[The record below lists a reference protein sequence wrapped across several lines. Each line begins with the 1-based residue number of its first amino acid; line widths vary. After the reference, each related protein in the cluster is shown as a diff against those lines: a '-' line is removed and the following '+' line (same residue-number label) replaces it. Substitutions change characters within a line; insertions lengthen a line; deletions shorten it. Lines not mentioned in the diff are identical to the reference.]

1 MPGRRGAPLWSHRSR
16 LQGFSLFGKAGSMYK
31 CRIFTQ
37 GRTVLKLLLDAVPYQ
52 FCCRRSP
59 DAGAAAG
66 APAPGWD
73 AIRFAEFSLLLL
85 IVALQSVAAG
95 AQPAP
100 AGPPAVGVV
109 RAERQQITQ
118 TDEFIGRIQ
127 AIGRVALVARVSAFL
142 EKRLFVEGAEVKKGD
157 LLYLLEQPP
166 YQAQVDA
173 DKATVAQLAA
183 QHTFAAQQL
192 GRAQYLLKTPAGEQQ
207 NVDQT
212 LANER
217 SLAAQVDAAKAQLE
231 TAEINLGY
239 TEVRAPIDGK
249 ISATEVTEGNVVS
262 PSSGTL
268 ANLVSQDPM
277 YVLFPVSMRL
287 GLDLRNRYN
296 AKGGFEAVV
305 LKLRLPDGRIYGQD
319 GKLDYVS
326 PTVATNTD
334 TVTVRAVIPNPLI
347 PGVPADAPTRRELAD
362 GEFVTVFIE
371 GVEPI
376 TVLAI
381 PRGAVLSDQ
390 QGDFVYVVD
399 AQNKAQRR
407 PIQLGQSTPSTAV
420 VSNGLTK
427 GELVISEGLQRVR
440 PGEVVSPSPASPPPA
455 ISPAAEQGTSGGT
468 DSSAAGDGPSAPKAK
483 P

>member
-1 MPGRRGAPLWSHRSR
+1 
-16 LQGFSLFGKAGSMYK
+16 MYK
-31 CRIFTQ
+31 FRIFIQ
-37 GRTVLKLLLDAVPYQ
+37 GRTVLKLLLNAVPYQ
-52 FCCRRSP
+52 LHCRRSP
-59 DAGAAAG
+59 DAGAAAR
-66 APAPGWD
+66 AAAAGWG

-85 IVALQSVAAG
+85 IAALQSVAAG

-100 AGPPAVGVV
+100 GRPPAVGVV

-118 TDEFIGRIQ
+118 SDEFVGRIQ
-127 AIGRVALVARVSAFL
+127 SIGRVALVARVSAFL
-142 EKRLFVEGAEVKKGD
+142 EKRLFVEGAEVKKDD

-173 DKATVAQLAA
+173 NKATVAQLEA

-192 GRAQYLLKTPAGEQQ
+192 ARSTYLLKTPAGLQQ
-207 NVDQT
+207 SVDQT
-212 LANER
+212 VANER

-239 TEVRAPIDGK
+239 TEIRAPIDGK

-262 PSSGTL
+262 PNSGTL

-296 AKGGFEAVV
+296 AKGGFGAVV

-326 PTVATNTD
+326 PTIATNTD
-334 TVTVRAVIPNPLI
+334 TIAVRAVIPNPLI
-347 PGVPADAPTRRELAD
+347 SGVPANAPTRRELAD
-362 GEFVTVFIE
+362 GEFVTVLIE

-381 PRGAVLSDQ
+381 PRAAVLSDQ

-399 AQNKAQRR
+399 AQTKAQRR

-420 VSNGLTK
+420 VSTGLTE
-427 GELVISEGLQRVR
+427 GELVISEKLQLVR
-440 PGEVVSPSPASPPPA
+440 PSEVVLPGPASPPPA
-455 ISPAAEQGTSGGT
+455 VAPQTSRGGPT
-468 DSSAAGDGPSAPKAK
+468 VRFASEPRAGQ
-483 P
+483 

>member
-1 MPGRRGAPLWSHRSR
+1 MKHFLLVITLGVLPL
-16 LQGFSLFGKAGSMYK
+16 
-31 CRIFTQ
+31 
-37 GRTVLKLLLDAVPYQ
+37 
-52 FCCRRSP
+52 
-59 DAGAAAG
+59 AAQA
-66 APAPGWD
+66 
-73 AIRFAEFSLLLL
+73 
-85 IVALQSVAAG
+85 Q

-100 AGPPAVGVV
+100 GGPPAVGVV
-109 RAERQQITQ
+109 RAEKQQITQ

-127 AIGRVALVARVSAFL
+127 SIGRVALVARVSAYL
-142 EKRLFVEGAEVKKGD
+142 EKRLFVEGSEVKKGD

-166 YQAQVDA
+166 FQAQVDA
-173 DKATVAQLAA
+173 DKANVEQLEA
-183 QHTFAAQQL
+183 QHTFAEKQL
-192 GRAQYLLKTPAGEQQ
+192 ERAQYLLKTPAGQQ
-207 NVDQT
+207 QQVDQN

-217 SLAAQVDAAKAQLE
+217 SLAAQVAAAKAQLE

-239 TEVRAPIDGK
+239 TEIRAPIDGR
-249 ISATEVTEGNVVS
+249 ISATDVTEGNVVS
-262 PSSGTL
+262 PTTGTL

-277 YVLFPVSMRL
+277 YVNFPVPTRE
-287 GLDLRNRYN
+287 GLDLRDRYE
-296 AKGGFEAVV
+296 AKGGFSAVV
-305 LKLRLPDGRIYGQD
+305 LKLRLPNGRIYGQE

-326 PTVATNTD
+326 PTIATNTD
-334 TVTVRAVIPNPLI
+334 TVAVRGVIPNPLLSGMP
-347 PGVPADAPTRRELAD
+347 PGGPAPRELFD
-362 GEFVTVFIE
+362 GEFVTVLQE

-381 PRGAVLSDQ
+381 PRAAVLSDQ
-390 QGDFVYVVD
+390 QGDYVYVVD

-420 VSNGLTK
+420 VSNGLTE

-440 PGEVVSPSPASPPPA
+440 PGEVVSPGPASPPPA